1 MTFVLADRINETS
14 TIVGTGDITL
24 DGAVVSFA
32 AFGDVMSNTDTTYY
46 VISQSTGDWEVGI
59 GTYNSG
65 PDTLT
70 RTTVLQSTNADALV
84 NFGVGTKSVF
94 ISQPADKA
102 VYLDASGDVSAA
114 NFGSVDISTTGKAT
128 TGPIYS
134 IEQAAADADIAAQ
147 GQIWVKNTTPNELW
161 FTDDAGTDFQLGIP
175 GAGDLLADGTVPLT
189 ADWDAGAFTITMG
202 TAFLT
207 EQAAQ
212 DTPVAGEG
220 QIWVKSDTP
229 NTLWFTDDAG
239 TDFEISIDWKAG
251 TEAGFHSLGID
262 DNASEEV
269 FQMSDTE
276 IILGGAGLPAA
287 GWFIYKLSNTGHLFL
302 TGGGASSNQGA
313 QLTLYGGARATLAS
327 DLEFKADAGVELYYD
342 HSASSWDF
350 QANVLITTGT
360 VTSGGLIVSGLNTG
374 IVKDASNGVL
384 YLSGDTTITTGAYIA
399 LHGASHAVSPY
410 DMAFKTG
417 VTTRLRWDESET
429 QWDFQTSNIITTGTV
444 TSGPHFI
451 TEQAAQETPVA
462 GDGQFWVRNDAPNLP
477 FFTDDAG
484 TAFGLLTTH
493 LQYAISDET
502 TALTAADDKL
512 NIRLPHGLYLT
523 EVRASCNTAPTGA
536 TLIFDIE
543 EAGVTVLSTLLT
555 IDATE
560 TTSTTAAV
568 PAVISDPNLAD
579 DALISFNIDQVGSS
593 VAGTGAKITLI
604 GYRTT

>member
-360 VTSGGLIVSGLNTG
+360 VTSG
-374 IVKDASNGVL
+374 
-384 YLSGDTTITTGAYIA
+384 
-399 LHGASHAVSPY
+399 
-410 DMAFKTG
+410 
-417 VTTRLRWDESET
+417 
-429 QWDFQTSNIITTGTV
+429 
-444 TSGPHFI
+444 PHFI

>member
-32 AFGDVMSNTDTTYY
+32 AFSDVMANTDTTYY

-65 PDTLT
+65 PNTLT

-102 VYLDASGDVSAA
+102 VYLDASDNLTLVGPDVFVTGGDVTITGETHTRGIAIQNANGLYNDGGDTGYLTAA
-114 NFGSVDISTTGKAT
+114 GGDNTTAGGSWTMYGSTHATKASDIEFSSPSYSGANIRLHWDYSSLTWDFKASKILTTGTIT
-128 TGPIYS
+128 TAPHYIL
-134 IEQAAADADIAAQ
+134 EQAAAGSPTATF
-147 GQIWVKNTTPNELW
+147 GQLWVKN
-161 FTDDAGTDFQLGIP
+161 
-175 GAGDLLADGTVPLT
+175 
-189 ADWDAGAFTITMG
+189 
-202 TAFLT
+202 
-207 EQAAQ
+207 
-212 DTPVAGEG
+212 
-220 QIWVKSDTP
+220 DTP

-239 TDFEISIDWKAG
+239 TDFEIGIDWKAG

-327 DLEFKADAGVELYYD
+327 DLEFKADVGVELYYD

-350 QANVLITTGT
+350 QAN
-360 VTSGGLIVSGLNTG
+360 
-374 IVKDASNGVL
+374 
-384 YLSGDTTITTGAYIA
+384 A
-399 LHGASHAVSPY
+399 L
-410 DMAFKTG
+410 
-417 VTTRLRWDESET
+417 
-429 QWDFQTSNIITTGTV
+429 ITTGTV

-451 TEQAAQETPVA
+451 TEQAAADADVA
-462 GDGQFWVRNDAPNLP
+462 GDGQFWVQTNTPNLP
-477 FFTDDAG
+477 MFTDDAG
-484 TAFGLLTTH
+484 TDFGLLTTH